1 MTQPLSLN
9 PFEFRAGIY
18 FEMQREINELRAE
31 LVALKAPRPPQDY
44 FASKQAPLLH
54 ELLHQVIHGDFTGDH
69 QDDLNLALRAR
80 KQLEELCKSFEKL
93 KKNNEQQSYISNAC
107 HTDAETHAHA
117 LIALTESKS

>member
-1 MTQPLSLN
+1 MATSDIAKL
-9 PFEFRAGIY
+9 A
-18 FEMQREINELRAE
+18 EIDELRAE

-54 ELLHQVIHGDFTGDH
+54 ELLHQVIHGDFMGDN

-93 KKNNEQQSYISNAC
+93 KGKKIMSNS
-107 HTDAETHAHA
+107 
-117 LIALTESKS
+117 LTSAMRVTPTQKPTLMRLLR